1 MIPDI
6 LIGFGIGALA
16 TGVLGAL
23 AIVYLAER
31 ADHAAAY
38 DARTMDALDDIGM
51 CDAPRDAVVHD
62 FTERAR

>member
-1 MIPDI
+1 MTPDI
-6 LIGFGIGALA
+6 LIGIGIGALA

-23 AIVYLAER
+23 AIVYLGER
-31 ADHAAAY
+31 ADHAAAF

-51 CDAPRDAVVHD
+51 CDGPRDSVVHD